1 LEIVHVLFTREDD
14 PFICILAVDPHVL
27 IKGIEGNLNAVMRNG
42 NVNGHDYLRTVIH
55 LPVFLQVD
63 VTKARAVSKLET
75 LKSVNYNISQSQEI
89 ISKDIENLAAHKKKK
104 KRKSL
109 SKPINPYDLTDQ
121 LIKSDY
127 FSDVNPRNLRRLIN
141 IIALTGR
148 LLRAYHIEFNWRVL
162 ASWIYLNE
170 NWPYRSSVLVY
181 FYDEHQNQFTEES
194 TLNEIYDL
202 VKHQIPNSNEPLLDL
217 DRNPVKFEQFLQ
229 NCSPNLTAVILK
241 KILPCT
247 CNLDP
252 YLIKLIRESFEA
264 NQEKQANI
272 PSLNSISNFP
282 IFPQNSIQNF
292 TSLSNTNQPVSSNP
306 FYGHILKQP
315 TSVSSFI
322 ETIKIDLNMPSLDHM
337 TSDDICQCINFSIA
351 QIDDKHKLNYMN
363 NVKEKNINGKVLLW
377 CDLDELKSE
386 LQMTFGDWQLF
397 KNWVLAQ
404 RFHSIQNIKTSK
416 PIVSSSLNHNLNNK
430 ANEKIEASNK
440 VDFYLKET
448 DENRLSQIDD
458 LGLVKNES
466 MIPLLAH
473 SISETSSV
481 ISNSKK
487 LTTKQI
493 INHESDDDG
502 EDDGGDEDENQS
514 DSDKDYF
521 EQKNSKNKNKVE
533 INPVKKENSNLKS
546 NLKSLISRQKSKEEK
561 KTSFS
566 NLNAKQSEKNNDT
579 AKTTYYIFEDD
590 EAL

>member
-1 LEIVHVLFTREDD
+1 MEIVHVLFTREDD

-89 ISKDIENLAAHKKKK
+89 VSKDIENLTAHKKKK

-148 LLRAYHIEFNWRVL
+148 LLRAYHIEFNWRIL

-202 VKHQIPNSNEPLLDL
+202 VKHQIPNSNEPLLEL

-264 NQEKQANI
+264 NQERQANI
-272 PSLNSISNFP
+272 PPSINSISNFP
-282 IFPQNSIQNF
+282 IFPQNNIQNF
-292 TSLSNTNQPVSSNP
+292 TSLSNANQPVSNNS

-315 TSVSSFI
+315 PSVSSFI
-322 ETIKIDLNMPSLDHM
+322 ETIKIDPNMSSLDHM
-337 TSDDICQCINFSIA
+337 TSDDICQCIKFSIA
-351 QIDDKHKLNYMN
+351 QIDDKHKLNYMH
-363 NVKEKNINGKVLLW
+363 NVREKNINGKVLLW

-397 KNWVLAQ
+397 KNWVLA
-404 RFHSIQNIKTSK
+404 T
-416 PIVSSSLNHNLNNK
+416 
-430 ANEKIEASNK
+430 
-440 VDFYLKET
+440 
-448 DENRLSQIDD
+448 
-458 LGLVKNES
+458 
-466 MIPLLAH
+466 
-473 SISETSSV
+473 
-481 ISNSKK
+481 
-487 LTTKQI
+487 
-493 INHESDDDG
+493 
-502 EDDGGDEDENQS
+502 NQ
-514 DSDKDYF
+514 DSA
-521 EQKNSKNKNKVE
+521 V
-533 INPVKKENSNLKS
+533 
-546 NLKSLISRQKSKEEK
+546 
-561 KTSFS
+561 
-566 NLNAKQSEKNNDT
+566 
-579 AKTTYYIFEDD
+579 
-590 EAL
+590 